1 MPFLRQIFDAT
12 EAMMNTG
19 KKYDAVEYNKFHLM
33 LLSGDR
39 DLVESQNNAWKQ
51 MLEYSKGPKWGKNPS
66 L

>member
-19 KKYDAVEYNKFHLM
+19 QKYDAVEYNKFHLM

-39 DLVESQNNAWKQ
+39 DLVESQNNAWKK
-51 MLEYSKGPKWGKNPS
+51 MLEYSKGPNWGKNPS